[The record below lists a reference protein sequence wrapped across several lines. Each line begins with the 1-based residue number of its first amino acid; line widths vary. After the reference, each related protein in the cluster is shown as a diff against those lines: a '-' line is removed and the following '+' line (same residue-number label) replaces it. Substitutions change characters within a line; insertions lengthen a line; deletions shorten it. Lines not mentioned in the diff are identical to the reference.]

1 MTTKTTITTA
11 LSLALAVGLT
21 APASAGGCGSNNAK
35 AASAAANDEVMNTP
49 AIFDLAGEAGFTTLS
64 AAIEAAGL
72 AGTLNGEGPFTVFA
86 PTDEAFAKLPAGA
99 LEALLS
105 DKDALS
111 RVLLYHVTAG
121 SVYAEDVVDLRA
133 AKTLNG
139 EKVAIGIDGGVTVNE
154 ANVIETDVEA
164 RNGVIHVIDT
174 VLIPANL

>member
-1 MTTKTTITTA
+1 MTTKTHFTTA
-11 LSLALAVGLT
+11 LSLALALGFT
-21 APASAGGCGSNNAK
+21 APAVAGDCGAATAK
-35 AASAAANDEVMNTP
+35 ASPAAANEGPTSTL
-49 AIFDLAGEAGFTTLS
+49 AIFDLAGEAGFSTLT

-72 AGTLNGEGPFTVFA
+72 AGTLNTEGPFTVFA

-99 LEALLS
+99 LEALLA
-105 DKDALS
+105 DTDALS

-133 AKTLNG
+133 ARTLNG
-139 EKVAIGIDGGVTVNE
+139 EKVAIAIDGGVTVNE

-164 RNGVIHVIDT
+164 TNGVIHVIDT